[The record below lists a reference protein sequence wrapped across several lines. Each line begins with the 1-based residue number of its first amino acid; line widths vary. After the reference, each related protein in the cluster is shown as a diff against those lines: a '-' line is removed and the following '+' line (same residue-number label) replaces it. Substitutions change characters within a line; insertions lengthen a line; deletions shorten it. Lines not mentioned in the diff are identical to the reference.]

1 MIGCDLSRP
10 HSRYGSNADPARH
23 TTSTLRPRQHVG
35 RCRGDGV
42 VARSIRDSPPAS
54 PALSA
59 ACTRRLRRSAHAILT
74 CPVKVLRRARQPFVQ
89 E

>member
-23 TTSTLRPRQHVG
+23 TTSTLRPTQHVG

-54 PALSA
+54 PALA
-59 ACTRRLRRSAHAILT
+59 ACTTRLAVSTLGPYIRSST
-74 CPVKVLRRARQPFVQ
+74 SREARQ
-89 E
+89 